1 MGLHDIE
8 IKAITAQKIDSL
20 TIILFLFKRYFF
32 KFRVNEFRKYIN
44 NNHFDRD
51 NNGDMLSKNRTNYII
66 SLQKKKSREN
76 EKLYIVEGD
85 KIVMEYISAGV
96 PIKILAA
103 NPVFIN
109 SLRGSEKNSI
119 EEIIPTTYE
128 ELKKI
133 SSLKTPHN
141 ALAIVNIPDNITL
154 NNFSGSLCVAL
165 DFIQDPGNMGT
176 IIRAAAWFGIKH
188 IICSANCVDAF
199 NPKTVQA
206 SMGAILQVNIFYS
219 DLEKTLD
226 IANRQN
232 IPVYG
237 ATLDGDSIYE
247 TNLSKEG
254 IILLGNESRG
264 ISKNISRYVTQKIMI
279 PFFGEKNSFGIES
292 LNVSMAASVIFSEFS
307 RR

>member
-1 MGLHDIE
+1 
-8 IKAITAQKIDSL
+8 
-20 TIILFLFKRYFF
+20 
-32 KFRVNEFRKYIN
+32 
-44 NNHFDRD
+44 
-51 NNGDMLSKNRTNYII
+51 MLSKNRTNYII

>member
-1 MGLHDIE
+1 
-8 IKAITAQKIDSL
+8 
-20 TIILFLFKRYFF
+20 
-32 KFRVNEFRKYIN
+32 
-44 NNHFDRD
+44 
-51 NNGDMLSKNRTNYII
+51 MLSKNRTNYII

-219 DLEKTLD
+219 DLEKTLY